1 VNSTALYFK
10 ELSDRLR
17 QGGVP
22 ADRASDMI
30 DDLSAYLAESGTD
43 PHDEFGSAE
52 SFAAQLLA
60 DAPTPSRSAPDPSD
74 ERWTFH
80 ADAFNEMDLLRE
92 FGDQG
97 WEVVSYDLATGY
109 DCRRSLEN
117 PQRWEYR
124 REIVSRNFDSVAERL
139 AEDGWEPAATY
150 MFWRYFKR
158 PVAATTGPAAALEAP
173 PVSPSRRTYWSPQF
187 RRLLIALLAL
197 LAVVIAT
204 FSLAVS
210 EPGSALSTVAGA
222 FTGMAVVG
230 LTAAAIITYQRR
242 KTRRTPGGTARTE

>member
-1 VNSTALYFK
+1 VSTPYFE
-10 ELSDRLR
+10 ELSERLR

-22 ADRASDMI
+22 ADRATDMI

-43 PHDEFGSAE
+43 PHDEFGPAE
-52 SFAAQLLA
+52 TFAAQLLA
-60 DAPTPSRSAPDPSD
+60 TAPAASDSAPGPSD

-97 WEVVSYDLATGY
+97 WEVVSYDLATGF

-124 REIVSRNFDSVAERL
+124 REIVPRNPGAVAGRL

-158 PVAATTGPAAALEAP
+158 PVAATTGPAAALKAP
-173 PVSPSRRTYWSPQF
+173 PVPPTRRTYWSPQF
-187 RRLLIALLAL
+187 RRQVVALFVFLGVAIAMS
-197 LAVVIAT
+197 
-204 FSLAVS
+204 SLAVS
-210 EPGSALSTVAGA
+210 GSSSVLSTVAGA
-222 FTGMAVVG
+222 FTGLAVVG

-242 KTRRTPGGTARTE
+242 KTRRN